1 MPKNNIFFLIGFMG
15 SGKSYFGNKISK
27 KLNYTFVDLD
37 TYIETESMM
46 FISDIFAR
54 FGEQEFRRIE
64 AECLRKVS
72 ENQNKIIVSCGG
84 GTPFYES
91 NWEWMQERGHT
102 IFLKQSIEVLFQRL
116 KKQKNKRP
124 LIKSL
129 DDTQLL
135 EFVKSK
141 LSERE
146 TLYSKA
152 TVTLED
158 ISVSKLLEI
167 ISNLKA

>member
-1 MPKNNIFFLIGFMG
+1 MG
-15 SGKSYFGNKISK
+15 SGKSYLGNKISK
-27 KLNYTFVDLD
+27 NLNYTFVDLD

-72 ENQNKIIVSCGG
+72 ENQNNIIISCGG

-91 NWEWMQERGHT
+91 NWDWMQEKGNT
-102 IFLKQSIEVLFQRL
+102 IYLKQSIEVLFQRL

-124 LIKSL
+124 LIKDL
-129 DDTQLL
+129 DDAKLL
-135 EFVKSK
+135 EFIKSK

-158 ISVSKLLEI
+158 ISVSNLLEI
-167 ISNLKA
+167 IYMLKG

>member
-1 MPKNNIFFLIGFMG
+1 MG
-15 SGKSYFGNKISK
+15 SGKSYLGNKISK
-27 KLNYTFVDLD
+27 NLNYTFVDLD

-72 ENQNKIIVSCGG
+72 ENQNNIIISCGG

-91 NWEWMQERGHT
+91 NWDWMQEKGHT
-102 IFLKQSIEVLFQRL
+102 IYLKQSIEVLFQRL

-124 LIKSL
+124 LIKDL
-129 DDTQLL
+129 DDAKLL
-135 EFVKSK
+135 EFIKSK

-158 ISVSKLLEI
+158 ISVSNLLEI
-167 ISNLKA
+167 IYMLKG

>member
-1 MPKNNIFFLIGFMG
+1 MPKNTVFFLIGFMG
-15 SGKSYFGNKISK
+15 SGKSYFGNKLSK

-54 FGEQEFRRIE
+54 FGEPEFRRIE

-72 ENQNKIIVSCGG
+72 ENQDNIIISCGG
-84 GTPFYES
+84 GTPFYNS
-91 NWEWMQERGHT
+91 NWEWMQEKGYT
-102 IFLKQSIEVLFQRL
+102 IYLKQNIEVLFQRL

-124 LIKSL
+124 LIKDL
-129 DDTQLL
+129 DDAQLL
-135 EFVKSK
+135 DFIKSK

-152 TVTLED
+152 TVILED
-158 ISVSKLLEI
+158 ISVSNLFET
-167 ISNLKA
+167 ISKLKA